1 MAERTAKLEIE
12 NAKLK
17 DEIRR
22 LKQALNNISSNLSAG
37 TLPSFSLDS
46 QQSSIQSQPHRR
58 QILQEQITHKLEKGI
73 FSPAKE
79 PRRVRSGSR
88 GRAKEKPSIDRA
100 SSKENTHPIHFIT
113 SFGEGKEHS
122 FESAHNFTDTHGPK
136 QLKNNQIKA
145 SAIPEIEASLESI
158 EYSLRHPEKSKPFK
172 EGSSLQEE
180 IEALRRSMAK
190 VNARLDGGCKGY
202 ELSDSL
208 QSYES
213 KDKPSE
219 VSDTLLKDSF
229 GSFYEDSEI
238 KVKTFT
244 PKPNQFNIKLDTSK
258 VIKQNSS
265 FVQEPKK
272 PSDSDLLSEIEKLR
286 AENQLLRARYKNSS
300 PIPQPKLNLDTLQRH
315 TPHSPRRVSRSPSTT
330 SISYTGG
337 RSITPERLRHCK
349 ACDHLLSKGYST
361 KYCSKHGK
369 S

>member
-17 DEIRR
+17 DEIRL

-46 QQSSIQSQPHRR
+46 QQSSIQSQPQRR

-88 GRAKEKPSIDRA
+88 GRAIEKPSIDRA
-100 SSKENTHPIHFIT
+100 STKENTRPIHFIT

-136 QLKNNQIKA
+136 QLKNQQIKT

-158 EYSLRHPEKSKPFK
+158 EYSLRNPDKSKPLK
-172 EGSSLQEE
+172 EGSSLQQE

-190 VNARLDGGCKGY
+190 VNARLEGHKGY

-213 KDKPSE
+213 KDKSHE
-219 VSDTLLKDSF
+219 VCDTLLKDSF

-238 KVKTFT
+238 KVKAFT
-244 PKPNQFNIKLDTSK
+244 QKPKQFKIKLDTSK
-258 VIKQNSS
+258 VIKRNSS

-272 PSDSDLLSEIEKLR
+272 PIDSDLLSEIEKLR

-300 PIPQPKLNLDTLQRH
+300 PVAQPKLNLDTLSRH
-315 TPHSPRRVSRSPSTT
+315 TPRSPRRVSRSPSAS
-330 SISYTGG
+330 SISYGGG

-369 S
+369 Q